1 MNKIY
6 LQCCASCIF
15 IFVQQIKSFL
25 LYFKSANQVAG
36 EDAEAAL
43 DHRRTER
50 TVTSANTDLLFS
62 LFNGVEEEEAQR
74 KIHLVRR
81 GRPKK
86 PPTVHR
92 VRGMQQ
98 VGGLSS
104 PSLITFDL
112 RLSLLTSQ
120 DDDPCLV
127 STMTESLLPFLPG
140 ELFMLISLSNFTFTF
155 LPGDLLLFTYTL
167 PF

>member
-1 MNKIY
+1 MRHAY
-6 LQCCASCIF
+6 LFLSNNP
-15 IFVQQIKSFL
+15 SFL
-25 LYFKSANQVAG
+25 LYFKSINQVAG

-98 VGGLSS
+98 VGGSS
-104 PSLITFDL
+104 SSSLITFDHH
-112 RLSLLTSQ
+112 LSLLTSQ

-140 ELFMLISLSNFTFTF
+140 ELFKSSSLSNFTFTF
-155 LPGDLLLFTYTL
+155 LPDELLLFTFIF

>member
-25 LYFKSANQVAG
+25 LYFKSINQVAG

-98 VGGLSS
+98 VGGSS
-104 PSLITFDL
+104 SSSLITLDH
-112 RLSLLTSQ
+112 RLSVLTSQ